1 MSEAEEPTPAPPPS
15 APRGGGRWLRGLLG
29 ALLAFGV
36 ATALTYGELWQRG
49 ASEQVV
55 YKAWG
60 DLMLEDPRGFRNEF
74 KSRASTIEPLGWA
87 AASRADVIFES
98 WLVSRN
104 ARTLATHPQRLFDTE
119 HCAPAEKTLTLGIP
133 MITMGALAIP
143 TWLATGDSILT
154 YNLTLVSLHWV
165 AALAMYWLVASWTGV
180 PAAGIIAGLLYA
192 FHPIRMMYV
201 MHPSVWDSAWTVFA
215 LLFAER
221 LFAKGRWRDA
231 LGLAASIAFQ
241 IGASFY
247 SLLAA
252 VFLTP
257 PFAAWLLLRDRL
269 RHATAPLLRDR
280 LRHATAPLLRDRL
293 RHATA
298 LQLVFV
304 GGCAA
309 LSAALLL
316 GPYLWSPAAGKLEH
330 AALAFAAPGSYL
342 PGGRIF
348 PGWCLVGLAAL
359 GALWPRGGWLRIEGD
374 PRGALLCGALLV
386 AGVAAGP
393 TLPETAAEHLP
404 EGLAALVPDLWAGF
418 AALLPGLGAVRIVER
433 LMQGVLIALCIL
445 AGLAA
450 AALIQRSGRF
460 GGLVA
465 AAVLGLAAAD
475 TLRIDSLGIEQRFSF
490 EYADIRPDEDALA
503 FFRAL
508 EHRGNHGPILEV
520 PVYPQATTP
529 ATTPRIQQSLYHGR
543 RTSACFGSYLP
554 PQRARLEALAERLPR
569 PAAVEELVDLGFTTV
584 VFHHPDRGDPLAR
597 ARLRPDRIKRLYSLH
612 GMTAYSLS
620 ADRSRSGRDTPAAE

>member
-1 MSEAEEPTPAPPPS
+1 MSEAAEPTPARPPS
-15 APRGGGRWLRGLLG
+15 SRGGALWLLG
-29 ALLAFGV
+29 ALLVFGV

-60 DLMLEDPRGFRNEF
+60 DLMHEDPRGFRSEF
-74 KSRASTIEPLGWA
+74 MSRASTIEPLGWA
-87 AASRADVIFES
+87 EAFRADVIFES

-221 LFAKGRWRDA
+221 LFAKGRWRDT

-257 PFAAWLLLRDRL
+257 SFAVWLLLRDRL
-269 RHATAPLLRDR
+269 RHVTP
-280 LRHATAPLLRDRL
+280 
-293 RHATA
+293 
-298 LQLVFV
+298 LQLAFV
-304 GGCAA
+304 GGCVALATAA
-309 LSAALLL
+309 LL

-348 PGWCLVGLAAL
+348 PGWCLLGLAAL
-359 GALWPRGGWLRIEGD
+359 GALWPRGGWLRIAGD

-393 TLPETAAEHLP
+393 TLPEAGARHLP
-404 EGLAALVPDLWAGF
+404 EGLAARVPDFWAGF
-418 AALLPGLGAVRIVER
+418 GALLPGLGAVRIVER
-433 LMQGVLIALCIL
+433 LIQGVLIALCIL

-465 AAVLGLAAAD
+465 AAVLGLAAVD
-475 TLRIDSLGIEQRFSF
+475 TLRIDSLGIEQRFTF
-490 EYADIRPDEDALA
+490 EYADIRPDEDTLA

-520 PVYPQATTP
+520 PVYPQATILATP
-529 ATTPRIQQSLYHGR
+529 PRIQQSLYHGR

-554 PQRARLEALAERLPR
+554 PQRARLEILAERLPR
-569 PAAVEELVDLGFTTV
+569 PAAVEELVGLGFTTV
-584 VFHHPDRGDPLAR
+584 VFHHPERADPLR
-597 ARLRPDRIKRLYSLH
+597 GARLRPNRIKRLYSLH
-612 GMTAYSLS
+612 GMTAYSL
-620 ADRSRSGRDTPAAE
+620 TAE